1 MEQTAITLVEVL
13 VDLVAI
19 IAALADVQ
27 KLVDQPLVSQTAIQA
42 VDLVVLELVLDVL
55 QIVKQ
60 DALQHAITHVLL
72 DVDQLVMDLVE
83 FYALELV
90 DLLVP
95 DNVGQVVL

>member
-1 MEQTAITLVEVL
+1 M
-13 VDLVAI
+13 DLVAI

>member
-1 MEQTAITLVEVL
+1 VEQTAITLVEVL